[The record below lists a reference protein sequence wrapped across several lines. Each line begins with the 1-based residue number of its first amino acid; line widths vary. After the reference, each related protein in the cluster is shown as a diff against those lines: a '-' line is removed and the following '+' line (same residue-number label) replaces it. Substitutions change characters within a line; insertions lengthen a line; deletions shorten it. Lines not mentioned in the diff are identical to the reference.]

1 MKAIING
8 RIVTKDEVID
18 NGIIV
23 FDNKICQLAHNID
36 VSGCEIYDAK
46 GNYVIPGLVDLH
58 THGFC
63 GDDVCDA
70 DINGLRRMAVA
81 IAKNG
86 VTSWCPTTMTVEKA
100 NIISALD
107 TIRKLK
113 TNPIGAKVLGAN
125 VEGPFIN
132 PTRKGAQA
140 EENILTPDADFALE
154 NKDVIKLIT
163 VAPEMDGGLDFV
175 EKVTSNSDIT
185 VSIGHT
191 DADYECAKKA
201 IEKGARHITHLF
213 NAMTP
218 LHHLQPGVIGA
229 AFEDD
234 RVSCEL
240 IADTFH
246 VKTALYKML
255 TRNKK
260 DKMVLITDCIRAGG
274 MPDGEYTLGGQP
286 VTVKG
291 IECRLKDGT
300 VAGSVLTLN
309 KAVYNFMHNSDVS
322 IVQAVNMA
330 SLNPA
335 MVVGEEDTI
344 GSLEVGKC
352 ADIVIADDEMNVIKT
367 FINGDRI

>member
-23 FDNKICQLAHNID
+23 FDNKICGLARNID
-36 VSGCEIYDAK
+36 VSGCEIHDAN

-58 THGFC
+58 IHGFC

-81 IAKNG
+81 ITKNG
-86 VTSWCPTTMTVEKA
+86 VTSWCPTTMTVEKD

-113 TNPIGAKVLGAN
+113 TNPVGAKALGAN

-132 PTRKGAQA
+132 PIRKGAQA
-140 EENILTPDADFALE
+140 EENILAPDADFALE

-163 VAPEMDGGLDFV
+163 VAPEMEGGLDFV

-218 LHHLQPGVIGA
+218 LHHVQPGVIGA

-255 TRNKK
+255 ARNKK

-291 IECRLKDGT
+291 IECRLEDGT

-335 MVVGEEDTI
+335 MVVGEADTI

-352 ADIVIADDEMNVIKT
+352 ADIVIADDEMNIMET
-367 FINGDRI
+367 FINGERI